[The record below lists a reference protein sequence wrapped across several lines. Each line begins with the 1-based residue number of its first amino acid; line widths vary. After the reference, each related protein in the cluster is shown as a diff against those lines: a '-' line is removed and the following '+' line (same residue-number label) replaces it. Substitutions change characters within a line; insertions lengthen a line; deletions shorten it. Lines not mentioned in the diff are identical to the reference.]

1 MTPNFAV
8 LGIET
13 PTRQLPR
20 LWVPLFLLWIPVVLL
35 SPILFLTLAAVAIVT
50 RTTVWRLIAL
60 CWGILSGLPGTDV
73 YVHADG
79 NHVLVRVL

>member
-8 LGIET
+8 IGIET
-13 PTRQLPR
+13 PTWRMPR
-20 LWVPLFLLWIPVVLL
+20 LWIPLFLLWIPIVLL
-35 SPILFLTLAAVAIVT
+35 SPIIFLVLAAVAIVT

-60 CWGILSGLPGTDV
+60 CWSILSGLPGAH
-73 YVHADG
+73 VHVQADG

>member
-13 PTRQLPR
+13 RTWRTPR
-20 LWVPLFLLWIPVVLL
+20 LWIPLFLLWIPVVLL
-35 SPILFLTLAAVAIVT
+35 SPILFLALAAVAIVT

-73 YVHADG
+73 RVHADG

>member
-1 MTPNFAV
+1 VTPNFAV

-13 PTRQLPR
+13 PNRHMPR

-35 SPILFLTLAAVAIVT
+35 SPLIFLTLAAVAIVT

-73 YVHADG
+73 RVHADG